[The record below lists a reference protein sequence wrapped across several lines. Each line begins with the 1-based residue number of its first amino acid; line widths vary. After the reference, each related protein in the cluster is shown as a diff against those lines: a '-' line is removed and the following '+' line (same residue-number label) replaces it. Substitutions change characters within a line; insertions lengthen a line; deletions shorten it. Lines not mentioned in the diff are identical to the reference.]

1 MQRRLTCRGGWP
13 TCLQGLPS
21 SPSSLE
27 AVSLAGIF
35 PTMVLEEAAG
45 PAGQGPSC
53 PALPLHC
60 LCGVHSGLWV
70 IEQCHRCLCQRDATS
85 PQNSLSK

>member
-1 MQRRLTCRGGWP
+1 MYQGGRP
-13 TCLQGLPS
+13 ACLQGLPS

-45 PAGQGPSC
+45 PAGRGAFLSC
-53 PALPLHC
+53 PALVLSVWSSFRALGDGAVPPVSLPT
-60 LCGVHSGLWV
+60 
-70 IEQCHRCLCQRDATS
+70 RCYVS
-85 PQNSLSK
+85 PELPG